1 MTWLDLY
8 NYLNKQA
15 NLTQN
20 IGEFNWQDQVIVY
33 DTWNMKEY
41 NCDGLNWIAEQTN
54 NKDRYCLI
62 INTSLEQP

>member
-15 NLTQN
+15 NLTKN
-20 IGEFNWQDQVIVY
+20 VGEFNWQDQVIVY

-41 NCDGLNWIAEQTN
+41 NCDGLNWIISQN
-54 NKDRYCLI
+54 NQDHHCLI
-62 INTSLEQP
+62 INTSLEQQ